1 MLHLCDNEQRGVV
14 ALACFRRWNMS
25 VIEFQTYIDHGTI
38 ELPKEY
44 HDRIKGRAR
53 IIILTDEGEDDE
65 DMVEFLLDH
74 PYHIDAFT
82 PLTRDEIYERR

>member
-1 MLHLCDNEQRGVV
+1 
-14 ALACFRRWNMS
+14 MS
-25 VIEFQTYIDHGTI
+25 IIEFQTYIDHGTI

-44 HDRIKGRAR
+44 HDRIKGHAR

-74 PYHIDAFT
+74 PYHTDAFT